1 MKHFDKIFFIGLFF
15 AIVYSCKR
23 ARFEPQL
30 DGKKVMLESTLNSE
44 DLREKLNKIKLLS
57 YTFYDKPYYP
67 AMLFDDK
74 DSVVIVPD
82 LDSTKV
88 KLKFSADPDLNSI
101 ELRAIQEDSLVNYS
115 EFVKSFYLGK
125 YEVSKDS
132 LNPYLLLKKDSVFIK
147 LIDSEL
153 FSQRGRSRM
162 LD

>member
-1 MKHFDKIFFIGLFF
+1 MQRSFNYILYGILLFSL
-15 AIVYSCKR
+15 IHCKR
-23 ARFEPQL
+23 ARFEPKL

-44 DLREKLNKIKLLS
+44 DLREKLNKINLLS
-57 YTFYDKPYYP
+57 YFFYDKPYYP

-101 ELRAIQEDSLVNYS
+101 ELREIEKDSLAGYS
-115 EFVKSFYLGK
+115 EFVKSFYVGK
-125 YEVSKDS
+125 FEVVQDTLSS
-132 LNPYLLLKKDSVFIK
+132 YLLLKKDSVFIK

-153 FSQRGRSRM
+153 FSRRGRSRM